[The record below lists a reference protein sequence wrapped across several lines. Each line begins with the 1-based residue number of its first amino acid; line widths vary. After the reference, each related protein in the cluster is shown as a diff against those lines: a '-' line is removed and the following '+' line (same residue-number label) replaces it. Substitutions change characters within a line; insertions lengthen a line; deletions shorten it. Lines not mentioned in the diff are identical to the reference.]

1 MKHNYSNSICS
12 RILALLLLVCS
23 SAVTLAQDFTQDGV
37 NYYIDG
43 ETAYV
48 SGSTVAGDI
57 TILDK
62 ITVDGKDYPVT
73 LIKNSAFGYNTE
85 ITSVT
90 IPNSVKTIESSAFTW
105 CSAMTTVTI
114 GSGVTYI
121 GYDAFYGATAVEDVY
136 LSADP
141 ETLDWYEE
149 GGCDDFKS
157 DGSTICHVANATAW
171 TAKYY
176 GIVNVT
182 FTDPSTVP
190 LTCSYNE
197 STQTLTISGTQFMP
211 NYTSSKQPWR
221 TYALEIKKIIIED
234 GVPNISHYAFDC
246 CSSLTDVVIPNS
258 VLSIDEYA
266 FSSCS
271 SLTSINLPASVKT
284 FSPLAFTGC
293 TNLTAINF
301 ASDNPEYK
309 TINGNVYSK
318 DGSTFVRLPQGKS
331 SLEIADGVTEI
342 GEFACY
348 NCWKLKTISLPSS
361 VGYIGF
367 AAFQSCYGITDF
379 EIPGVEVIDSYAFSG
394 CGMKELS
401 IPDNVIQINDY
412 TFECCENLTS
422 VTLGKGL
429 QYLPATAFPTCDN
442 LTNFYVA
449 KENPY
454 LKSYAGVVYNK
465 GDNSLLI
472 FPSGRSTAI
481 IPEGVTSIP
490 GYLFCNNH
498 KLTSIS
504 LPSTLLSI
512 GSNSFLNCNNLG
524 SITIPN
530 SVTTIDDYAFCAC
543 NGLTSVIIGSGVTY
557 IGFDAFFGCYNITD
571 IYLYADAETIEEW
584 ADGYDDFMPDKATIC
599 HVFDADAFKAKW
611 DTEDYYGNVRATFQS
626 DLLPAITPTDIDG
639 SHLTTYYNG
648 TNNVKV
654 DAGTQVFKVTSS
666 GSKLTATEIEDR
678 IINAGQ
684 GVLLKSNCKTI
695 AMALQT
701 EASTADYSGNAL
713 EGVDADTPKNNS
725 YIYYVL
731 GSGEGLGFYP
741 FSQAT
746 LPANKA
752 FIKTTTGPSAYTF
765 DDTTG
770 VEEIGNG
777 QLATDNRQQSI
788 YNLAG
793 QRLGKMQKGINI
805 VNGKKIFVK

>member
-1 MKHNYSNSICS
+1 MKQTYFTSLCK
-12 RILALLLLVCS
+12 RAMMLLLLVYS
-23 SAVTLAQDFTQDGV
+23 SAVALAQDFTQDGV

-48 SGSTVAGDI
+48 SSSYDATGDI

-62 ITVDGKDYPVT
+62 ISVNGTDYPVT
-73 LIKNSAFGYNTE
+73 RIEDYALGSNTE
-85 ITSVT
+85 MTSVT
-90 IPNSVKTIESSAFTW
+90 IPNSVTTIGPGAFSW
-105 CSAMTTVTI
+105 CSALTTVTI

-121 GYDAFYGATAVEDVY
+121 GCDAFYGATAVEDVY
-136 LSADP
+136 LYADP
-141 ETLDWYEE
+141 EVLDWYDE
-149 GGCDDFKS
+149 GGCDDFKF
-157 DGSTICHVANATAW
+157 DGTTICHVADAVAW
-171 TAKYY
+171 GAKYA
-176 GIVNVT
+176 GIVNLIFV
-182 FTDPSTVP
+182 DPTTVP

-211 NYTSSKQPWR
+211 NYYSSSSRPWSE
-221 TYALEIKKIIIED
+221 YVSQIKKIIIED
-234 GVPNISHYAFDC
+234 GVPNISQYAFDC

-342 GEFACY
+342 GEYACY
-348 NCWKLKTISLPSS
+348 NCNKLTTISLPSS
-361 VGYIGF
+361 VGYIGY
-367 AAFQSCYGITDF
+367 AAFQYCYGITDF
-379 EIPGVEVIDSYAFSG
+379 EIPGVGVIDSYAFAG
-394 CGMKELS
+394 CGMNEIS
-401 IPDNVIQINDY
+401 IPDNVIQINDCA
-412 TFECCENLTS
+412 FDSCDRLTT
-422 VTLGKGL
+422 VTLGKSV
-429 QYLPATAFPTCDN
+429 QYLPTTAFPSCDN

-454 LKSYAGVVYNK
+454 FKSYAGVVYNK
-465 GDNSLLI
+465 GDNSLHI
-472 FPSGRSTAI
+472 FPSGRTTAF

-512 GSNSFLNCNNLG
+512 GFSSFFDCTHLV
-524 SITIPN
+524 SVTIPN
-530 SVTTIDDYAFCAC
+530 SVTTIDDYAFCGC
-543 NGLTSVIIGSGVTY
+543 HELTSVIIGSGVTY
-557 IGFDAFFGCYNITD
+557 IGFDAFFGCYNTTD
-571 IYLYADAETIEEW
+571 IYLYAEPETIETW
-584 ADGYDDFMPDKATIC
+584 SDGYDDFMPDKATIC
-599 HVFDADAFKAKW
+599 HVFDADGFKAKW
-611 DTEDYYGNVRATFQS
+611 DTEDYYANVRVTFQG
-626 DLLPAITPTDIDG
+626 DLLPAVTTTDVAG
-639 SHLTTYYNG
+639 SYMTTYYNG
-648 TNNVKV
+648 TANVKV
-654 DAGTQVFKVTSS
+654 PADVSVFKVSLS

-684 GVLLKSNCKTI
+684 GVILKANGAKTV
-695 AMALQT
+695 AMAT
-701 EASTADYSGNAL
+701 TTKTSTADYSDNSL

-725 YIYYVL
+725 YSYYVL
-731 GSGEGLGFYP
+731 GSGDGIGFYP
-741 FSQAT
+741 FSQST
-746 LPANKA
+746 LPAHKA
-752 FIKTTTGPSAYTF
+752 FIKTTSGPSAYKF

-770 VEEIGNG
+770 VEGIDNEP
-777 QLATDNRQQSI
+777 QATDNSI

-793 QRLGKMQKGINI
+793 QRLNKMQKGINI
-805 VNGKKIFVK
+805 VGGKMVLIK